1 MRLNSHDSYC
11 QKLREMVKVKKFMVN
26 PCEEATHIIWDET
39 GEAVII
45 DCGVFYRN
53 ERENLLA
60 FIKQEQLRPVRLLL
74 THAHHDHLYG
84 NDLIYEHF
92 GLLPEVHKDDEWMMT
107 VYLHARLAQVFK
119 EYPYP
124 LPMPEHY
131 LTEGEVIPFGNH
143 ALKVIHTPGHSPG
156 SVFFYCKEEG
166 IAFSGDTLYE
176 DTVGRTNLAGGN
188 YELMMDSIDRI
199 LQLLPDDT
207 MIYPGHGKKATLAR
221 IKERNPILRESL
233 FL

>member
-1 MRLNSHDSYC
+1 
-11 QKLREMVKVKKFMVN
+11 MVKVYKITANLFVE
-26 PCEEATHIIWDET
+26 CTHIIWDET

-45 DCGVFYRN
+45 DCGVFKESERANFIKYI
-53 ERENLLA
+53 EREG
-60 FIKQEQLRPVRLLL
+60 LRPVRLLL

-84 NDLIYEHF
+84 NDLIHGHY
-92 GLLPEVHKDDEWMMT
+92 GLLPEVHKDDEWIM
-107 VYLHARLAQVFK
+107 K
-119 EYPYP
+119 EHLPIRMAEIYKNYPYDI
-124 LPMPEHY
+124 PMPEHY
-131 LTEGEVIPFGNH
+131 LTDGEVIPFGNH

-176 DTVGRTNLAGGN
+176 DTVGSTNLAGGN
-188 YELMMDSIDRI
+188 YEQMMDSIDRI

-221 IKERNPILRESL
+221 IKERNPELRDSP